1 MAKKQTTEVSQIGA
15 SLFAMEPELQTLE
28 EMIAILRV
36 LGEADD
42 AVDPAC
48 LSLLADCAGEAVS
61 TLSDNWRSG
70 MESLGRP

>member
-1 MAKKQTTEVSQIGA
+1 MAKKQNRETDQIGA
-15 SLFAMEPELQTLE
+15 SLFAMEPELRTLE
-28 EMIAILRV
+28 GMIAILRV

-48 LSLLADCAGEAVS
+48 LSLLANCAGEAVS

-70 MESLGRP
+70 MEGLRRP